1 MTAPQGA
8 KCDPADLPG
17 RGSDDFHSLVRNAVA
32 DSMASVSSEISSLID
47 ARFDNFKKQFAAEN
61 SSSVEAAVKRARR
74 DRYVFQS
81 KGNEQQFEHA
91 ESVLVKLE
99 GAKDALSVNA
109 ISKAKTAIEGIALV
123 SKRMKVIKVADKS
136 QYGWATVQEYLSHEL
151 ASDSEDEKRFV
162 SLGEESKEES

>member
-1 MTAPQGA
+1 MYQADNFLGNTAPQETE
-8 KCDPADLPG
+8 CHPADLPG

-47 ARFDNFKKQFAAEN
+47 APFDNFKKQFAAEN
-61 SSSVEAAVKRARR
+61 SSSVEAAAKRARR

-91 ESVLVKLE
+91 ESVLEKLE

-109 ISKAKTAIEGIALV
+109 IS
-123 SKRMKVIKVADKS
+123 
-136 QYGWATVQEYLSHEL
+136 
-151 ASDSEDEKRFV
+151 
-162 SLGEESKEES
+162 